1 MSKEMGPRE
10 EMAGQ
15 PQLSQGRLQV
25 EGRDGS
31 SCIGHLHLVNVTA
44 VVSQQRGGGT
54 ADSLHIDE
62 EERGSEGLPKLSRM
76 GELGGICGRLLSPS
90 SVPCDMEPGC
100 R

>member
-1 MSKEMGPRE
+1 MGTGSGIGGPSPRGGQERMSKEMGPRE

-44 VVSQQRGGGT
+44 VVSQQRGGGY
-54 ADSLHIDE
+54 
-62 EERGSEGLPKLSRM
+62 
-76 GELGGICGRLLSPS
+76 C
-90 SVPCDMEPGC
+90 
-100 R
+100 

>member
-44 VVSQQRGGGT
+44 VVSQQQGGGVLLT
-54 ADSLHIDE
+54 LFILMRRKEAQRDSLSCPE
-62 EERGSEGLPKLSRM
+62 WGSWVEFVVGF
-76 GELGGICGRLLSPS
+76 
-90 SVPCDMEPGC
+90 
-100 R
+100 